1 MDKKTMEDLL
11 EFLKHEKRRRIIQ
24 LNFAEECYER
34 ALISKGENY
43 PGIEQDIERM
53 TKLRNAVIRYKHFIH
68 LLESELDEKRD
79 VGKYT
84 LGVMPVFSKSDESLV
99 KSIVDDARSI
109 IKTYGC
115 ISVRDVYD
123 IIDNYIP
130 LFSDTINEN
139 SDYLSIK
146 YGWKYI
152 NDLYVLY
159 TNGGITIGKQCEP
172 ISLVD

>member
-11 EFLKHEKRRRIIQ
+11 DFLRYEKGRRTVQ

-34 ALISKGENY
+34 ALVSKGDNY
-43 PGIEQDIERM
+43 PGIEQDVERM

-68 LLESELDEKRD
+68 LLESELDKKRD
-79 VGKYT
+79 VSGHT
-84 LGVMPVFSKSDESLV
+84 LGAMPVFPKSDECEV

-115 ISVRDVYD
+115 ISIRDVYD

-130 LFSDTINEN
+130 SFSYTINEN
-139 SDYLSIK
+139 DSYLSIS

-159 TNGGITIGKQCEP
+159 TDGGVTIGIQCEP
-172 ISLVD
+172 ILLVD